1 MLESIDRFLNA
12 AVDFVWG
19 LPLLVLLLG
28 GGLFFTFYSRFL
40 PFRYFKH
47 AIDVLR
53 GKYDHRDE
61 KGEISHFQ
69 ALSSHLAA
77 TVGMGN
83 ISGVALAIVAGGPG
97 AIFWMW
103 VSAFLG
109 MTTKFF
115 TCTLAV
121 KYRGLDSEGK
131 LQGGPMYVIREA
143 MPNSFKFMAGFFALA
158 GVFGATPVFQ
168 ANQIVQVTKD
178 VIFRP
183 LGWAEGNEFI
193 ISLLIGL
200 TIVVFTSL
208 IIFGGIK
215 KIGEAA
221 SKMVPTMVVVYIVS
235 VLVIMAVNWSNVLD
249 NFFLIFTDAFEA
261 DAVLGG
267 AVGAI
272 IIEGAKRAAFS
283 NEAGI
288 GTAPMMHGAAKTDEP
303 VREGLVAMLG
313 PFIDTLVVCTM
324 TALCILSTGVWT
336 NTGLDGI
343 SLTAKAFEISIPVIG
358 PYILFACVLIFA
370 FTTVFGFSYI
380 GQKCLSYL
388 IGAKYGKYFN
398 YWYVA
403 TIIVGSLS
411 SLSGVVNIIFIMYG
425 LMSIPTMVSAIY
437 LSPKVMH
444 EAKKYFAKT
453 AKD

>member
-1 MLESIDRFLNA
+1 MMLESIDKFLSA
-12 AVDFVWG
+12 SVDFVWG
-19 LPLLVLLLG
+19 MPLLVLLLG
-28 GGLFFTFYSRFL
+28 GGLFFTIYSRFL
-40 PFRYFKH
+40 PYRYFRH

-53 GKYDHRDE
+53 GKYDQSDE

-69 ALSSHLAA
+69 ALSGHLAA

-97 AIFWMW
+97 ALFWMW

-121 KYRGLDSEGK
+121 KYRGLDSEGN

-143 MPNSFKFMAGFFALA
+143 MPKSFRPLAGFFALA

-178 VIFRP
+178 VLLRP
-183 LGWAEGNEFI
+183 LGWVQGNEQI
-193 ISLLIGL
+193 TSLIIGL
-200 TIVVFTSL
+200 VIVTFTSL

-221 SKMVPTMVVVYIVS
+221 SRLVPTMVVVYIIS
-235 VLVIMAVNWSNVLD
+235 VLVIMGANYQNVLA
-249 NFFLIFTDAFEA
+249 NFLLIFTDAFQA
-261 DAVLGG
+261 KSVLGG

-336 NTGLDGI
+336 ETGLDGI
-343 SLTAKAFEISIPVIG
+343 SLTARAFEISIPIIG

-403 TIIVGSLS
+403 MIIVGSLW
-411 SLSGVVNIIFIMYG
+411 SLSGVVNVIFVMYG
-425 LMSIPTMVSAIY
+425 LMSIPTMVSALY
-437 LSPKVMH
+437 LAPRVMK
-444 EAKKYFAKT
+444 EARVYLARAKK
-453 AKD
+453 